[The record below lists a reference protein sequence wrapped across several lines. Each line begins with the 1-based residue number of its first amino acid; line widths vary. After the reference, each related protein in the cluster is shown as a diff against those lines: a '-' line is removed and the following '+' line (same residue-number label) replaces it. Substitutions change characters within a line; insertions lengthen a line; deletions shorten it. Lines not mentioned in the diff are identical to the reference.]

1 MSREGAEAQVQAGL
15 RLVSE
20 ALSGRQLSAR
30 TPNSLTASCSMNSNL
45 NIARALRL
53 SSLALAAGFLLTAQG
68 QQSGADDHGNLP
80 ATASYFPVGPVL
92 EASGLIDGDA
102 DLDVFAFHAGAGPV
116 SLMVTTESTAAVRA
130 ELRTEAGELV
140 TSSAGEVNVELVA
153 GRYFLTVRAE
163 NEAARFGYSISGTVV
178 APETVAPVAAAKT
191 SINAG
196 VVTFDASQSFDL
208 DGSIV
213 GYAWNFG
220 DGSSAQEAVTS
231 HRYATAGSYTAVLTV
246 TDQDGLVSSQSVAV
260 TVNGSMVTANHA
272 VNFAGASLPMTKLA
286 QRHGVVADGY
296 SVNVGEVGVVPEG
309 AVAPTRRLLRVV
321 ESTLPMALAPS
332 LQQHE
337 ADLRAEG
344 WVVETIYTA
353 RRDPKLPMQ
362 HIELA
367 QKEIWPR
374 VRATTNLHIF
384 FIGKVPMPRSGMNTL
399 PDGHWDT
406 KGAYATTA
414 YYAMPYSGW
423 TDVLDNSAVAVKPE
437 LINRPGDGKFD
448 QDTAP
453 GNRNSLG
460 QELGGEAL
468 ACVGFLDLSFGNA
481 KTFGSTLSADDFLIE
496 RYQKYFA
503 RLHGYRTG
511 AWAPRT
517 KVAHMAYNNQPWTGI
532 ADWASSKVGANN
544 YRFFG
549 SVTANTTQPYSV
561 DQCSSFGVLID
572 FKLIPSTGTT
582 WTKRTNDWA
591 VLDLYFGSYQI
602 DFGSPRLVNPLLTG
616 ALATGSYTWDRWNLD
631 GVFSGETLGEAW
643 RKTVSNSVGNV
654 YRVLYGDPTITLKP

>member
-1 MSREGAEAQVQAGL
+1 MSREGAETPVQAGL

-53 SSLALAAGFLLTAQG
+53 GSLALAAGFLLTAQG

-80 ATASYFPVGPVL
+80 TTASYFPVGPVL
-92 EASGLIDGDA
+92 EASGLIEEDA
-102 DLDVFAFHAGAGPV
+102 DLDVFAFHAAAGPV
-116 SLMVTTESTAAVRA
+116 SLMVNAESNTGVRT
-130 ELRTEAGELV
+130 ELRNEAGELV
-140 TSSAGEVNVELVA
+140 TVSSGEVNVNVAA

-163 NEAARFGYSISGTVV
+163 NETARFGYSISGTVV
-178 APETVAPVAAAKT
+178 APEAVAPVAVIKMSAT
-191 SINAG
+191 SGA
-196 VVTFDASQSFDL
+196 VTFDASKSFDL
-208 DGSIV
+208 DGAVV

-220 DGSSAQEAVTS
+220 DGSSANEAVAS
-231 HRYATAGSYTAVLTV
+231 HGYAAAGSYPVVLTV
-246 TDQDGLVSSQSVAV
+246 TDQDGLVSSQSTVVTVDGSAV
-260 TVNGSMVTANHA
+260 TASEA
-272 VNFAGASLPMTKLA
+272 VNFAGNSLPTTKLA
-286 QRHGVVADGY
+286 QRQGVVAGGY
-296 SVNVGEVGVVPEG
+296 SVNAGEVGGLP
-309 AVAPTRRLLRVV
+309 AAAPSRRLLRVV
-321 ESTLPMALAPS
+321 EATLPMALAPS

-344 WVVETIYTA
+344 WVVETIYTS
-353 RRDPKLPMQ
+353 RRDPKLPLQ

-384 FIGKVPMPRSGMNTL
+384 FIGKVPMPRSGINTL

-423 TDVLDNSAVAVKPE
+423 TDVLDNTAVAVKPDQ
-437 LINRPGDGKFD
+437 INRPGDGKFD

-468 ACVGFLDLSFGNA
+468 ACVGFLDLSFGNP
-481 KTFGSTLSADDFLIE
+481 KTFGSTLSTEEFLID

-517 KVAHMAYNNQPWTGI
+517 KVAHMAYNGQPWTGI
-532 ADWASSKVGANN
+532 AEWASSKVGADN
-544 YRFFG
+544 YRFFR
-549 SVTANTTQPYSV
+549 SLTASTTQPYSV
-561 DQCSSFGVLID
+561 EQSASFGVLID
-572 FKLIPSTGTT
+572 FKVMPSTGTT

>member
-1 MSREGAEAQVQAGL
+1 MSREGAEASIQAGL
-15 RLVSE
+15 RLVSD

-30 TPNSLTASCSMNSNL
+30 TPNSVTTSCSMNSNL

-53 SSLALAAGFLLTAQG
+53 GSLALAAGFLLTAQG
-68 QQSGADDHGNLP
+68 QQSSADDHGNLP
-80 ATASYFPVGPVL
+80 TTASYFPVGPVL
-92 EASGLIDGDA
+92 EASGLVDGSA
-102 DLDVFAFHAGAGPV
+102 DLDVFAFHAAAGPV
-116 SLMVTTESTAAVRA
+116 SLMVTGESNATVRT

-140 TSSAGEVNVELVA
+140 TTSAGEVNVEVAA

-163 NEAARFGYSISGTVV
+163 NETARFNYSISGTVV
-178 APETVAPVAAAKT
+178 APEAVAPVAVAKT
-191 SINAG
+191 SATSEG
-196 VVTFDASQSFDL
+196 VTFDASQSFDL
-208 DGSIV
+208 DGAIV

-220 DGSSAQEAVTS
+220 DGSSASEAVAS
-231 HRYATAGSYTAVLTV
+231 HGYAASGSYTVVLTV
-246 TDQDGLVSSQSVAV
+246 TDQDGLVSSQSTVV
-260 TVNGSMVTANHA
+260 TVNGSVVTGNEV
-272 VNFAGASLPMTKLA
+272 VNFSGSNLATTQFA
-286 QRHGVVADGY
+286 QRQGVVAEGY
-296 SVNVGEVGVVPEG
+296 SVNTGEVGGLPEG
-309 AVAPTRRLLRVV
+309 AVAPSRRLLRVV

-353 RRDPKLPMQ
+353 RRDPKKPMQ

-384 FIGKVPMPRSGMNTL
+384 FIGKVPMPRSGINTL

-423 TDVLDNSAVAVKPE
+423 TDVQDNTAVAVKPDQ
-437 LINRPGDGKFD
+437 INRPGDGKFD

-468 ACVGFLDLSFGNA
+468 ACVGFLDLSFGNP
-481 KTFGSTLSADDFLIE
+481 KTFGSTLSAEDFLID

-517 KVAHMAYNNQPWTGI
+517 KVAHMAYNGQPWTGI
-532 ADWASSKVGANN
+532 AEWASSTVGADN
-544 YRFFG
+544 YRFFR

-561 DQCSSFGVLID
+561 EQSASFGVLID
-572 FKLIPSTGTT
+572 FKVMPSTGTT

-602 DFGSPRLVNPLLTG
+602 DFGTPRLVNPLLTG